1 MMPITMMK
9 DGETGVIK
17 KVGGKEETRKFLENL
32 GFVVGGTVTVVS
44 DIGGNLIVNV
54 KDSRVAIGRDMACR
68 IMISCANRHERK
80 RVRGSLPT
88 SRAYMLAISIYIGG
102 LL

>member
-54 KDSRVAIGRDMACR
+54 KDSRVARQGYGMQDYDI
-68 IMISCANRHERK
+68 ISPSM
-80 RVRGSLPT
+80 V
-88 SRAYMLAISIYIGG
+88 MLCGCLQTKQHYYWMGKQT
-102 LL
+102 